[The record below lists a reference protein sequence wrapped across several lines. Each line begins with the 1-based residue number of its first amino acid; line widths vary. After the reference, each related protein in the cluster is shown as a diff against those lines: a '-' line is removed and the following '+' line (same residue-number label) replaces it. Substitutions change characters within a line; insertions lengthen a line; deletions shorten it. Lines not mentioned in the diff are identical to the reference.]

1 MNQNPTPDPSLAPSS
16 SSETK
21 KPEVDFGNPLEE
33 EKILIAWKAPE
44 RLHKTRGK
52 EFFTTVG
59 AFVFLLSIIALFF
72 KEILLMITI
81 WAFAF
86 VSIAMSKTKPAII
99 DYAITT
105 RGLKIGKN
113 KYRWGGLARFWLE
126 EKLGK
131 IILYVDTFRPFPG
144 RLAVILEP
152 TDKDKIK
159 AILVRKIPYDK
170 PEDTFVDKAGKWLS
184 EKVPLEEETTPK
196 KLLSRLNNPSLIK

>member
-1 MNQNPTPDPSLAPSS
+1 MTQNPTPDPSLAPSS

-86 VSIAMSKTKPAII
+86 VSIAMSKTKPASI

-113 KYRWGGLARFWLE
+113 KYRFSELARFWLE

-131 IILYVDTFRPFPG
+131 IILYIDTFRPFPG

-152 TDKDKIK
+152 IDKDKIK
-159 AILVRKIPYDK
+159 AILVKKIPYDK

-184 EKVPLEEETTPK
+184 EKVPLEEPNGAPGRT
-196 KLLSRLNNPSLIK
+196 

>member
-1 MNQNPTPDPSLAPSS
+1 MTQNPTPNPAMVPASN
-16 SSETK
+16 SEPK
-21 KPEVDFGNPLEE
+21 KDGVDFGNPLEE
-33 EKILIAWKAPE
+33 EKTLIAWKAPE

-86 VSIAMSKTKPAII
+86 VSIAMSKTQPEII

-113 KYRWGGLARFWLE
+113 KYRWGELARFWLE

-131 IILYVDTFRPFPG
+131 IILYIDTFRPFPG
-144 RLAVILEP
+144 RLAVILGP

-159 AILVRKIPYDK
+159 AILVKKIPYDK
-170 PEDTFVDKAGKWLS
+170 PEDTFVDKAGKWIS
-184 EKVPLEEETTPK
+184 EKIPLEEETMTSAAASK
-196 KLLSRLNNPSLIK
+196 